1 MTLAS
6 LTGTLFLQLTL
17 YSKLQTTMKLI
28 RYTDLHDWESLFG
41 DPFRAFAPL
50 LRAAGHSTG
59 RTSPSRAP
67 SVDVEWFEDDANYYA
82 RVDLPGMKREHLH
95 LDVEDGLVRLR
106 HERKESDGGKIT
118 SASRHEQIL
127 RCPDGIRPDAIAARL
142 SDGVLQLTLPKEE
155 ARKPVSITID

>member
-1 MTLAS
+1 
-6 LTGTLFLQLTL
+6 
-17 YSKLQTTMKLI
+17 MKLI

-50 LRAAGHSTG
+50 LRAAGHPAG
-59 RTSPSRAP
+59 RTSPRPVFAG
-67 SVDVEWFEDDANYYA
+67 VEWFEDDANYYA
-82 RVDLPGMKREHLH
+82 RVDVPGVKREHLH

-106 HERKESDGGKIT
+106 HERKESDGGET
-118 SASRHEQIL
+118 VSASRYEQIL
-127 RCPDGIRPDAIAARL
+127 RCPDGIRSDAIAARL